1 MAKIPTVDPE
11 VGLRVANMPNLPRS
25 VVSSMSAPGRAQQG
39 LGRAIGGLAGAFKG
53 DGQGQSEEEQFN
65 DKLEM
70 LKAGNE
76 LEFNERKTQAEY
88 NPSENDPGTYHEGR
102 KGHFESWAA
111 GVRQRIKD
119 PRKAELFIE
128 RNRGRFYDQTY
139 RFGSQQKV
147 RKSISTVE
155 SAINGEISKL
165 DPADRKTFDA
175 NFSETMRG
183 VNGMI
188 DAMPGV
194 TSSQKDALRARAA
207 KQGMKMIL
215 SKILAGER
223 LPALKKMIER
233 WDAEGAAAN
242 EGPGE
247 VAPNG
252 TAQSAPAPGTPPPI
266 RFDMREAKRRIIE
279 TQDRGGRVRSK
290 PISGN
295 LRTALASAVGPEK
308 GIQVEIYSGG
318 QARRGSGG
326 PRIGSTR
333 HDAGNA
339 ADLKLFRIVDGQK
352 QYLSMNNPEDRK
364 IMEGFVER
372 AVAAGAHG
380 VGAHP
385 EYMGEHG
392 LHIGYGKAAAW
403 GKGKSSR
410 GAPDWLKAAHARG
423 LGGGSSQTASS
434 SGGAASK
441 YAGKI
446 ANTLVD
452 AAKKAGIDPDT
463 FVTFA
468 KIESGL
474 RPRVKTGSY
483 KGLLQLSDKQF
494 RKYGGKGDIYDPGA
508 NAAAGANKVKDLV
521 RTFQKANGGRAP
533 NATELYMMHQQGV
546 AGQRA
551 HYGNPDGKA
560 WQNIRKY
567 YRSESMAKR
576 AIWGNVPRDVR
587 RKFGSVDNMTS
598 RDFINMWDAKV
609 KRIGGGSVQ
618 PASNDPSGSTG
629 PAAPNT
635 PSASSSSVQ
644 SFMRK
649 GITAMMP
656 QLLEEHDKAVALLKQ
671 RTRVAGMI
679 SGQEPFNPFGADKK
693 IVDDTFKAGDLHKRM
708 FAGDQDAIMKGV
720 EISQRLNYVPKPVGD
735 ALQGLANHEDPK
747 ARVMALEAA
756 GSILARNPN
765 ALDNTDLGRLK
776 KDAESYVALTTGTGK
791 RSPKEALERMI
802 EMKSPEW
809 KKKAEARKTESN
821 ELVKSISSSHVNQAL
836 GNWAERNVPFMNP
849 NISNTDIVTSE
860 YKKSFVEH
868 FTRWGDADMAHKL
881 AANDL
886 KKVYGPTTV
895 RGSTEVMMYPPDRS
909 YPPIGEKGHEYLSD
923 DIVEAVT
930 ANLHERAKELLRVA
944 GGDPSKA
951 ERPEID
957 MSDIQLIPDARTAR
971 EVAANKPPTY
981 KIMFMVPG
989 DYGVQ
994 VPVVMRW
1001 GLGQEDIEAARAKW
1015 SSKTLKDRPALLD
1028 KEAEQSKAQ
1037 KAQRERFKESDEID
1051 REIDERLRKYRE
1063 ERAAP

>member
-1 MAKIPTVDPE
+1 MAKIPTVNPE

-25 VVSSMSAPGRAQQG
+25 VASSMSAPGRAQQG
-39 LGRAIGGLAGAFKG
+39 LGRAIGGMAGAFK
-53 DGQGQSEEEQFN
+53 DQGPSEEDQFN

-88 NPSENDPGTYHEGR
+88 NPSENDPSTYHEGR

-128 RNRGRFYDQTY
+128 RNRGRFNNQTY
-139 RFGSQQKV
+139 QFGSQQKV

-165 DPADRKTFDA
+165 DPVDRKTFDA
-175 NFSETMRG
+175 NFADTMRG

-194 TSSQKDALRARAA
+194 TSAQKDALRARAA
-207 KQGMKMIL
+207 QQGMKMVL
-215 SKILAGER
+215 SKIPPGER

-242 EGPGE
+242 EGPSRSE
-247 VAPNG
+247 
-252 TAQSAPAPGTPPPI
+252 PGAKSPRDVLLEDTRQ
-266 RFDMREAKRRIIE
+266 RFDEVNKEGGGDPNELAIGALSPVDEKRL
-279 TQDRGGRVRSK
+279 K
-290 PISGN
+290 
-295 LRTALASAVGPEK
+295 
-308 GIQVEIYSGG
+308 
-318 QARRGSGG
+318 
-326 PRIGSTR
+326 
-333 HDAGNA
+333 DAGF
-339 ADLKLFRIVDGQK
+339 DPQKLTWGDFKEKLGGAK
-352 QYLSMNNPEDRK
+352 PEDAKPGKYK
-364 IMEGFVER
+364 I
-372 AVAAGAHG
+372 
-380 VGAHP
+380 
-385 EYMGEHG
+385 
-392 LHIGYGKAAAW
+392 YG
-403 GKGKSSR
+403 
-410 GAPDWLKAAHARG
+410 
-423 LGGGSSQTASS
+423 
-434 SGGAASK
+434 
-441 YAGKI
+441 
-446 ANTLVD
+446 
-452 AAKKAGIDPDT
+452 
-463 FVTFA
+463 
-468 KIESGL
+468 
-474 RPRVKTGSY
+474 
-483 KGLLQLSDKQF
+483 
-494 RKYGGKGDIYDPGA
+494 
-508 NAAAGANKVKDLV
+508 
-521 RTFQKANGGRAP
+521 GGRAVP
-533 NATELYMMHQQGV
+533 SSAERRKIFKNGGV
-546 AGQRA
+546 VVNLDTNWSKGSQTSPMVVI
-551 HYGNPDGKA
+551 PDGATPQQRKA
-560 WQNIRKY
+560 AEAY
-567 YRSESMAKR
+567 AAKV
-576 AIWGNVPRDVR
+576 AEVYAQ
-587 RKFGSVDNMTS
+587 KFGKSLKPKVVTRSQNGRGRAATIHTEPFAVTDKSAVEYFRSDEGATVLADITRSTLGTIPGVQFSLPHGGVDGKDKGSHGNGTNEVELAQG
-598 RDFINMWDAKV
+598 IL
-609 KRIGGGSVQ
+609 KRL
-618 PASNDPSGSTG
+618 ASNDPSGSTG
-629 PAAPNT
+629 PVSPNT
-635 PSASSSSVQ
+635 PSVSSSSVQ

-656 QLLEEHDKAVALLKQ
+656 QLIKEHEKAVALLKQ

-679 SGQEPFNPFGADKK
+679 SGQEAFNPFGADKK
-693 IVDDTFKAGDLHKRM
+693 IVDDTFAAGDLHKRM

-765 ALDNTDLGRLK
+765 ALDNTDLGSLK
-776 KDAESYVALTTGTGK
+776 KDAESYVALTTGIGK

-809 KKKAEARKTESN
+809 KKKAEARKAESN
-821 ELVKSISSSHVNQAL
+821 ELVKNISSSDVNQAL
-836 GNWAERNVPFMNP
+836 GNWAERNLPFMNP

-868 FTRWGDADMAHKL
+868 FTRWGDEDMAHKL

-930 ANLHERAKELLRVA
+930 ANLHERAKELLRVS

-951 ERPEID
+951 ERSEID

-1001 GLGQEDIEAARAKW
+1001 GLSEEDIEAARAKW

-1037 KAQRERFKESDEID
+1037 EAQRERFKESDAID
-1051 REIDERLRKYRE
+1051 REFDERIRKYRE